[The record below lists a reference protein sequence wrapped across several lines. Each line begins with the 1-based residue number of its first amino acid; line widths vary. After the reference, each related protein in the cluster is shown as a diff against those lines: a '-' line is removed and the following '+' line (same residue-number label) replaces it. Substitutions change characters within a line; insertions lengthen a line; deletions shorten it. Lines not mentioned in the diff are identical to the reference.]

1 MIVSHLDSETR
12 SGFMAILSPRF
23 TELTAVLR
31 QTLSPMDFV
40 FALKVGCL
48 LFDRN
53 VPEDVIIAGL
63 FAPFSDRLNESLFAR
78 LTKDERLWAQMAA
91 KALVDTSRISEA
103 TPMIKDVVLAVI
115 EINLREKLNTH
126 ERIDDERTMTFTLE
140 LDTLRRAFINHPHYA
155 SFETLLRAWAIKEQW
170 DPVWIWATRPIYQ
183 ITVKEP
189 SIALDELVTVVAAT
203 GFYYLKE
210 GETLLVRALPTKQVL
225 LDRLMVSVAARR
237 PEWQVEITTE
247 FPKDPEVWH
256 HRSLTID
263 MKGAIYQRIAL
274 SQVKSVDPYPTML
287 KILRPKL

>member
-12 SGFMAILSPRF
+12 SGFMAVLSPRF
-23 TELTAVLR
+23 TELTEVLR

-48 LFDRN
+48 LFDRHA
-53 VPEDVIIAGL
+53 PEGVIIAGL
-63 FAPFSDRLNESLFAR
+63 FAPFIDRLNESLLAR
-78 LTKDERLWAQMAA
+78 LTKDERLWAQKASQ
-91 KALVDTSRISEA
+91 ALVDTSRISEA
-103 TPMIKDVVLAVI
+103 TPMIQDVVLAVN

-126 ERIDDERTMTFTLE
+126 ERIDDERSMPFTLE

-155 SFETLLRAWAIKEQW
+155 SFDTLLRAWAIKEQW

-189 SIALDELVTVVAAT
+189 SIALDELVNVVAT
-203 GFYYLKE
+203 GFYYLRE
-210 GETLLVRALPTKQVL
+210 GERLLVRALPTKQVL

-287 KILRPKL
+287 KIPRPKL